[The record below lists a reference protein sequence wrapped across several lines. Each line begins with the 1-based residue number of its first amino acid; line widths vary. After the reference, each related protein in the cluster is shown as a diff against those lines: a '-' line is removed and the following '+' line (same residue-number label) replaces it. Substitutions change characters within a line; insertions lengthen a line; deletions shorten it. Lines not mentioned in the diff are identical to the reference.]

1 MLLHLFTTILVSI
14 KLPYSTLFKF
24 MITALVAPSA
34 LRLATI
40 TATLNLESWTKVDR
54 LCLTDLETAFDYVSD
69 DSESLPSWLTIT
81 HNVQMIIL
89 PWPDFLT
96 DLFIIQICCER
107 LNKTTSYYLAWSDN
121 VLTSNAI
128 SKTSIFIIECNTFKS
143 RRC

>member
-1 MLLHLFTTILVSI
+1 
-14 KLPYSTLFKF
+14 

-89 PWPDFLT
+89 P
-96 DLFIIQICCER
+96 
-107 LNKTTSYYLAWSDN
+107 
-121 VLTSNAI
+121 
-128 SKTSIFIIECNTFKS
+128 
-143 RRC
+143 